1 VLIASLSIHWRS
13 EKIADLES
21 RMAENLVITTP
32 QRAGSAT
39 VPTGLLDCRS
49 EVENFKRAPVYG
61 ALFPKPRLGGR
72 NEGEL
77 DGDYQARR

>member
-1 VLIASLSIHWRS
+1 VAR
-13 EKIADLES
+13 
-21 RMAENLVITTP
+21 NLVITTP

-61 ALFPKPRLGGR
+61 ALFPKPRLGVR